1 MRPQLP
7 ELLSEGLEVQSDEHD
22 TCQEEE
28 EEPLLDVSSVVVLLP
43 LLEHFDH
50 LLEERVKLAEEL
62 VIVAREYE
70 ESDSLHGVAFLN
82 NYSIIVDEEAAL
94 EIPFLHLLFEDFI
107 RLSIDEVL
115 HDLLP
120 LPHIEHTRLEEV
132 LVVEKFDD
140 VLPVWLDEAGV
151 DRVGL
156 FNNRGEEFSEEF
168 IHDFVVGLHA
178 G

>member
-7 ELLSEGLEVQSDEHD
+7 ELLCEGLEVQSDEHD
-22 TCQEEE
+22 TSQEEE
-28 EEPLLDVSSVVVLLP
+28 EESLLDVASVVVLLP

-50 LLEERVKLAEEL
+50 LLEERVKLAEEF
-62 VIVAREYE
+62 VIVAREDQE
-70 ESDSLHGVAFLN
+70 RDSLHGVAFLHN
-82 NYSIIVDEEAAL
+82 HSIVVDEEAAL
-94 EIPFLHLLFEDFI
+94 EIPFLHLLFEDLI

-120 LPHIEHTRLEEV
+120 LPHIEHARLEEV
-132 LVVEKFDD
+132 FVVEKLDD
-140 VLPVWLDEAGV
+140 VLPVRLDEARVHG
-151 DRVGL
+151 VGL
-156 FNNRGEEFSEEF
+156 FNNRDEEFCEEF